1 VAKHEPP
8 SLIEIDALLT
18 GESNDEDA
26 ALWTSLVRAPGAGD
40 AWRRAQ
46 TVRAQLDGLVELTGR
61 CPWLVEPWL
70 AVRATRR
77 FVTERLPA
85 IIVGDLQASGVAPV
99 ALGVLGPARAEP
111 SARAVTLRWGQ
122 IVELRLAIGTTI
134 AVRTPAGVRVEPE
147 WRSNMHA
154 QPVLSPGWRLEAG
167 EAPVLVTVEQDGAC
181 AGLVILEG

>member
-1 VAKHEPP
+1 MAKHEPP

-85 IIVGDLQASGVAPV
+85 IIVGDLPASGVAPV

-167 EAPVLVTVEQDGAC
+167 EAPVLVTVEQDGAR